1 MLLAS
6 ATIQTPSTHDKEVT
20 TQTRKYP
27 RTLVE
32 AFGPYASGPITEDEP
47 MHKHD
52 RIVLVASLL
61 VAVSLFGIVVAGWL

>member
-1 MLLAS
+1 MNTNHS
-6 ATIQTPSTHDKEVT
+6 NYTGRCH
-20 TQTRKYP
+20 
-27 RTLVE
+27 RTLQS

-61 VAVSLFGIVVAGWL
+61 VAVSLFSIVVAGWL

>member
-1 MLLAS
+1 M
-6 ATIQTPSTHDKEVT
+6 
-20 TQTRKYP
+20 QTRKYP
-27 RTLVE
+27 RALNE